1 MHMREAIAKRR
12 TLRVVGAGAAVM
24 ILAASASAP
33 ALAQA
38 GGGWTLGTR
47 NDLGPRYEPYPER
60 MWESY
65 ARTGTCPPVTVRTR
79 DRNGKVV
86 VRRVPWDPRACGFN
100 ALE

>member
-1 MHMREAIAKRR
+1 VRGRLIA
-12 TLRVVGAGAAVM
+12 LLIAGAA
-24 ILAASASAP
+24 LPTP

-47 NDLGPRYEPYPER
+47 NDLGPRYEPYAER

-65 ARTGTCPPVTVRTR
+65 ARTGACPPVTVRTR
-79 DRNGKVV
+79 QRNGKLV

-100 ALE
+100 PLRD

>member
-1 MHMREAIAKRR
+1 VRRRRVDARGWLIALASPIAIA
-12 TLRVVGAGAAVM
+12 TLPT
-24 ILAASASAP
+24 S

-65 ARTGTCPPVTVRTR
+65 ARTGTCPPVEVRTR
-79 DRNGKVV
+79 QRNGKVV
-86 VRRVPWDPRACGFN
+86 LRRVPWDPRACGFN
-100 ALE
+100 PLE